1 MQILYLHS
9 GAHPA
14 NVVPPEARLDAQ
26 GHSVFLAP
34 VGEPVPVRALS
45 DVGAVIIE
53 SDNGDAF
60 DACREL
66 RRLSDIPILMIGG
79 QAKDEVHTITALTV
93 GADDFVARP
102 VSDREIDAR
111 LRAIRRRVRSTG
123 SCTLTCRTHEA
134 GGTPASG
141 TVVIEQS
148 GLSIDPTT
156 RSVSRDGDPVLLTTT
171 ETGLLLA
178 LAARRGVP
186 QSRDSLLRQAW
197 GHDYL
202 GRSRIV
208 DNAVQRLRSK
218 IDTPKWHHVH
228 SVRGYGYVLR

>member
-1 MQILYLHS
+1 ML
-9 GAHPA
+9 
-14 NVVPPEARLDAQ
+14 
-26 GHSVFLAP
+26 LAP
-34 VGEPVPVRALS
+34 VSDAVPMRALADIS
-45 DVGAVIIE
+45 AVIID

-66 RRLSDIPILMIGG
+66 RRLSDVPILMIGG
-79 QAKDEVHTITALTV
+79 ANRDEVHTIAALTV
-93 GADDFVARP
+93 GADDFVTRP

-111 LRAIRRRVRSTG
+111 LRAIRRRARSTG
-123 SCTLTCRTHEA
+123 ACTLTCRTHES
-134 GGTPASG
+134 GGTADGGPV
-141 TVVIEQS
+141 TIEQS

-156 RSVSRDGDPVLLTTT
+156 RTVSRNGDPVLLTAT
-171 ETGLLLA
+171 EIGLLLA

-228 SVRGYGYVLR
+228 SVRGFGYVLR